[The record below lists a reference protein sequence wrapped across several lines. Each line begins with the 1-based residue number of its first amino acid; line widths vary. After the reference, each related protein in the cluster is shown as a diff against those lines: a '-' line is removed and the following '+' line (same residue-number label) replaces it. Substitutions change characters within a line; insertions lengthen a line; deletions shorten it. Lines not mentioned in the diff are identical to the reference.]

1 MEFFRGKE
9 TKVSEN
15 KIAVAKQPRW
25 WLNIQLGRTANM
37 DHWKIKQI
45 WESENQAY
53 WVCINEN
60 ELITVIYETFLY
72 QNVSLFY
79 CRVGQEDDDLG
90 GCKPF

>member
-1 MEFFRGKE
+1 MIEHSTWLHSKHGSLK
-9 TKVSEN
+9 N
-15 KIAVAKQPRW
+15 K
-25 WLNIQLGRTANM
+25 T
-37 DHWKIKQI
+37 QI